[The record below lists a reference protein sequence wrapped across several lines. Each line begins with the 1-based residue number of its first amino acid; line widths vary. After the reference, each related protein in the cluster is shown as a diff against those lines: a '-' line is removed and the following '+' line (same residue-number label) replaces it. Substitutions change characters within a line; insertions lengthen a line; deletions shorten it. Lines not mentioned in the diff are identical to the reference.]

1 MRTVAAM
8 LEKNISVLDHVYSQ
22 TMAIVP
28 HGMRT
33 PHFGNRVRKGVCN
46 GGLILLL
53 QTPLQN
59 RRHMT
64 I

>member
-1 MRTVAAM
+1 MRTKAAM

-33 PHFGNRVRKGVCN
+33 PHFGVRN
-46 GGLILLL
+46 GDFILLL

-59 RRHMT
+59 GRHMT